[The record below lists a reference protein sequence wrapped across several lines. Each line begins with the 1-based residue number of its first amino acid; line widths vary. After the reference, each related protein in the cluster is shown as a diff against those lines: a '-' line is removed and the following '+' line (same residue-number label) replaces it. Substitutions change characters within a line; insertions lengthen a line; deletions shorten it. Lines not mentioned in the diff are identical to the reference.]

1 MLLQKLE
8 EVLHLEAAIFRHV
21 SAVDSVSDSVCA
33 ELSSEG
39 VGAQVSCNLGIVRT
53 AQSSKRCNCVCL
65 ADLKGNNGTAREVLN
80 DWKVFRKDVLV
91 YTVEF
96 LDNRSAQVEKLHR

>member
-33 ELSSEG
+33 ELSSVINKREDVTKG
-39 VGAQVSCNLGIVRT
+39 FDSLATYLRVSGR
-53 AQSSKRCNCVCL
+53 KCL
-65 ADLKGNNGTAREVLN
+65 AISG
-80 DWKVFRKDVLV
+80 
-91 YTVEF
+91 
-96 LDNRSAQVEKLHR
+96 S